1 MLETMITGGVFP
13 ENMNKFFYSPSGI
26 VDHSR
31 KDICCDTD
39 VVEMVNASSE
49 LESINLF
56 VVRADDQFL
65 LEEKKR
71 KKNLRVII

>member
-1 MLETMITGGVFP
+1 
-13 ENMNKFFYSPSGI
+13 
-26 VDHSR
+26 
-31 KDICCDTD
+31 
-39 VVEMVNASSE
+39 MVNASSE